1 MKKIGILGNPLSH
14 SLSPIM
20 HNAAIKHL
28 KLNLEFEKWEI
39 DQVNLSGFFSNLD
52 KNQIIGGCVTIP
64 FKEKLFDYCSDL
76 HVSVK
81 RIGAINW
88 FKVEKDKIIG
98 FNTGHIGFHNSLP
111 ESIKKS
117 LGKINIVIIG
127 AGGSSKAAVE
137 SLISNGSKKLSIINR
152 TIKNAE
158 DISAKYPNSNI
169 ITSEIGSIHSEK
181 LIKEANLIINTT
193 SLGMSSGPAPN
204 NSIINDIKFNND
216 IIGFDLVYSPI
227 KTPFLKAIENCG
239 GKAITGISMLIHQ
252 AIEGLELITGENC
265 PYEIMEKS
273 IISEL

>member
-14 SLSPIM
+14 SLSPVM

-39 DQVNLSGFFSNLD
+39 TQNSLEEFFSNLE

-64 FKEKLFDYCSDL
+64 FKEELFNYCSDL
-76 HVSVK
+76 HDSVK

-88 FKVEKDKIIG
+88 FRSERGEIRG
-98 FNTGHIGFHNSLP
+98 YNTDHIGFYNSLP
-111 ESIKKS
+111 EQIKKS
-117 LGKINIVIIG
+117 LNNINIVVIG
-127 AGGSSKAAVE
+127 AGGSSKAVVE
-137 SLISNGSKKLSIINR
+137 SLISKGSKKLSIINR

-158 DISAKYPNSNI
+158 YISSKYPNSNI
-169 ITSEIGSIHSEK
+169 ITAKIDDRHSEN
-181 LIKEANLIINTT
+181 LIRDANLIINTT
-193 SLGMSSGPAPN
+193 SLGMSSGPHPH
-204 NSIINDIKFNND
+204 NSIVQDIRLNKD
-216 IIGFDLVYSPI
+216 VVGFDLVYSPI
-227 KTPFLKAIENCG
+227 KTPFLNAIENCG